1 MYKWLDFI
9 WQLQQSISEKETF
22 EESNKS
28 LVEKLKSFENSS
40 APSAQDIADEI
51 KNLNEM
57 ITSLEEEKSQLEL
70 KQDALVSILFQFHG
84 F

>member
-57 ITSLEEEKSQLEL
+57 ITSLEEEKRQLEL

>member
-1 MYKWLDFI
+1 M
-9 WQLQQSISEKETF
+9 
-22 EESNKS
+22 
-28 LVEKLKSFENSS
+28 EKLKSFENSS

-57 ITSLEEEKSQLEL
+57 ITSLEEEKRQLEL